1 MAQYHVIKQQ
11 TADILFS
18 EREKAADVFTD
29 VSRLFNNRMRDITE
43 TVFDEHV
50 EEDVLVRIDTLEV
63 DLGII
68 PYPFPEEEMAT
79 KYRAALEAA
88 LLLKLTEI
96 QNNKGQQHEEPEAQI
111 SISLKAFLEHY
122 LLTGS
127 LPWWGSDQDM
137 NDPEKVFGRLLGE
150 ERDALKV
157 LIERVAQH
165 GYVRKRLVYGFTEKV
180 VQDVIYLIE
189 PGQAAFI
196 LEYHKDVSEIQKKE
210 QLVKAEATEFEKA
223 VWIFILDYL
232 FDDRGSHFSRKLF
245 VKYTLTAMAARFN
258 LSFTRILFLFEA
270 AIQTAGE
277 LLKYADALPSI
288 IKELAAEMAY
298 SGSTATDADEFWEEP
313 GPALSPRYEKYSV
326 LSLYLLTGSFTP
338 GAIVI
343 ERDYLIAVFLDLVKT
358 APQLMKELL
367 LGLGDIPVVKKR
379 LAHEFNDEV
388 VKALIRLI
396 EPANADFMI
405 NYSEVTIKIQEDKSI
420 VKAEGS
426 VFKNV
431 LWEFILTFLFSERG
445 SVFNK
450 RMFLESNIRQ
460 LAKHY
465 NIEFHTLLSFLAQG
479 ITEELSIIS
488 DNSSL
493 FYMLIDILKETNSA
507 YKQDDVIG
515 LAEAQEAII
524 TGPVKKGMTKDG
536 VADAKADLAEQE
548 RVSKTIFI
556 KNLLLFWMEHGYLPW
571 WAINGTDKRPEQLL
585 DELISRFPDE
595 AVLLFQQA
603 MVNYNISYAF
613 FQTHSQAVFKIA
625 EHMNDGKTVLS
636 YPELMRALQAELK
649 SVYQQADLQAVL
661 AMAMMEAY
669 KASRFGSF
677 NESTFFSFYI
687 QLLARETGSDI
698 KEVADVMITT
708 INTIGTAKQAAGISK
723 FIKTIEPSLGSDTL
737 YVINSGFPE
746 EEALRLIARFP
757 VKTSAAV
764 ISTEE
769 RVTQILQYFLQYNK
783 LPEELAHMAHTRLDD
798 FIFRLLIVLNR
809 LNSAA
814 VSQLLAKDHL
824 SSSAKVRVHDLFL
837 SRSTTEAASVKASLL
852 HYYERDLIHFITD
865 NGLSVLEQEAGLK
878 EMVGKAMAQSNA
890 TKRKQLLVKLMA
902 SPSLAHYIARNYKGE
917 DYYETLQVMASEKA
931 VALVKKLQ
939 YAFGFIAADS
949 FERENLNELLRA
961 FSLLWFA
968 ENAATTISDSVFIR
982 AFLKFLAQKKNWNMH
997 RLSEQFYAAQKNAGV
1012 FVPVGLASFMTEIYG
1027 EVLYLAEDRKYRAF
1041 LQESYLKPSVSLLK
1055 DVLPEIVQNEAAALE
1070 QNRTSSANEEVTQK
1084 PAKELLMNEQIYIQ
1098 NAGLILLHPF
1108 LSTYFTRTG
1117 LMHEGKF
1124 SGVDKQFRAPYL
1136 LQYAATGNEENP
1148 EHQMVLNKILSG
1160 INAEEALPKITALT
1174 EQEKQV
1180 SNELLQVVIQQW
1192 DKMKNTSVE
1201 GFRASFLQRNGALTL
1216 TPEAW
1221 VLKIEQ
1227 RGYDILLQTLPW
1239 GMGMIKTSWMDKPL
1253 IVEWI

>member
-11 TADILFS
+11 TADILFP
-18 EREKAADVFTD
+18 EREKAAEVFTD
-29 VSRLFNNRMRDITE
+29 VSRLFNNRMRDITGS
-43 TVFDEHV
+43 VFDEHV
-50 EEDVLVRIDTLEV
+50 EEDVLVRIDMLEV

-68 PYPFPEEEMAT
+68 PYPFPEEEMAA

-96 QNNKGQQHEEPEAQI
+96 QNNKGQQHKEPETQI

-127 LPWWGSDQDM
+127 LPWWGSERDM

-150 ERDALKV
+150 ERDALKII
-157 LIERVAQH
+157 IERVAKH
-165 GYVRKRLVYGFTEKV
+165 AYVRKRLVYGFTERV
-180 VQDVIYLIE
+180 VQDVIYMIE
-189 PGQAAFI
+189 PGQATFI
-196 LEYHKDVSEIQKKE
+196 LEYHKDVSAIQKKE

-223 VWIFILDYL
+223 VWVFILDYL
-232 FDDRGSHFSRKLF
+232 FDDRSSHFSRKLF
-245 VKYTLTAMAARFN
+245 VKYTLTAMASRFN

-270 AIQTAGE
+270 AIRTSGE
-277 LLKYADALPSI
+277 LLKYADALPSV

-298 SGSTATDADEFWEEP
+298 SGSTGIDAYELWEEP
-313 GPALSPRYEKYSV
+313 GSALSPRYENYSA

-338 GAIVI
+338 GGIII

-358 APQLMKELL
+358 EPQLMKELL
-367 LGLGDIPVVKKR
+367 LGLGDMPGVKKR

-465 NIEFHTLLSFLAQG
+465 NIEFHILLSFLAQG

-493 FYMLIDILKETNSA
+493 FYMLIDILKETSNAYQQEDGIALTEAEKRKGAGKKEKRENIAGRETINS
-507 YKQDDVIG
+507 
-515 LAEAQEAII
+515 E
-524 TGPVKKGMTKDG
+524 
-536 VADAKADLAEQE
+536 EQK
-548 RVSKTIFI
+548 SISNTIFI
-556 KNLLLFWMEHGYLPW
+556 KNLLLFWMEHGHLPW
-571 WAINGTDKRPEQLL
+571 WAMNETNKTPEQLL

-603 MVNYNISYAF
+603 MVNRSISYVF
-613 FQTHSQAVFKIA
+613 FQTHSQAVFKLA
-625 EHMNDGKTVLS
+625 QHMSDGKTVLS
-636 YPELMRALQAELK
+636 YLKLMRALQAELK
-649 SVYQQADLQAVL
+649 SVYQQVDLQVVL
-661 AMAMMEAY
+661 AMAIMETY
-669 KASRFGSF
+669 RESRFSAF
-677 NESTFFSFYI
+677 NESSFFSFYV

-708 INTIGTAKQAAGISK
+708 VNTIGSAKQASEISK
-723 FIKTIEPSLGSDTL
+723 FIRASGPSWSSGTL
-737 YVINSGFPE
+737 YVENSGFSE
-746 EEALRLIARFP
+746 EEVLRMVTPSSGKRNTAL
-757 VKTSAAV
+757 V
-764 ISTEE
+764 STEE
-769 RVTQILQYFLQYNK
+769 RISSILRYFLQYNK
-783 LPEELAHMAHTRLDD
+783 LPEDLAHMAQTRLDH
-798 FIFRLLIVLNR
+798 FIVRLLIVLNR
-809 LNSAA
+809 LNSVA
-814 VSQLLAKDHL
+814 VLQLLAKDHL
-824 SSSAKVRVHDLFL
+824 SSPAKLRIHDLF
-837 SRSTTEAASVKASLL
+837 SNRITSEAASVKASLL

-865 NGLSVLEQEAGLK
+865 NGLSTSENETGLK
-878 EMVGKAMAQSNA
+878 EMLAKAMTLGNA
-890 TKRKQLLVKLMA
+890 SRRKQLFLKLM
-902 SPSLAHYIARNYKGE
+902 SSSSLAHYIARNYKG
-917 DYYETLQVMASEKA
+917 DAYFETLQVIAPEKV

-939 YAFGFIAADS
+939 YAFNFIAADS
-949 FERENLNELLRA
+949 FEREKLNEQLRS

-968 ENAATTISDSVFIR
+968 ENGDTTVSDNLFIR
-982 AFLKFLAQKKNWNMH
+982 AFLKFLAQKKNWNML
-997 RLSEQFYAAQKNAGV
+997 RLSEQFHAVQKNAGV
-1012 FVPVGLASFMTEIYG
+1012 FVPAGLASFMAEIYG
-1027 EVLYLAEDRKYRAF
+1027 EVLYFAEDKKYRAF
-1041 LQESYLKPSVSLLK
+1041 LQENYFKPSLNLLESALPGSAKNEVS
-1055 DVLPEIVQNEAAALE
+1055 ALE
-1070 QNRTSSANEEVTQK
+1070 QNRASSANEEEAQK

-1108 LSTYFTRTG
+1108 LSTYFTRTQ

-1124 SGVDKQFRAPYL
+1124 SDADKQFRAPYL
-1136 LQYAATGNEENP
+1136 LQYAAMGNEENV

-1160 INAEEALPKITALT
+1160 INTEEALPKIAGLT
-1174 EQEKQV
+1174 EPEKQV